1 MEIYLFAH
9 LLLFSW
15 SSVSNC
21 AKEGKSPK
29 FHLHFPHFSS
39 IINML
44 LSLIKF
50 VMAMNYRRGELEKI
64 KSNSWLDKRMVNN
77 ILKIEYNANI
87 SNSNNKKNNKKA
99 QENNKIPIVIIQ
111 IVIKRWQW
119 WINTKRNNCSSP
131 ADQSSVHLWLPRQSC
146 QCVWRAGCSGWGMSL
161 WLSQVP
167 CPGYAVSCSLV
178 HLHKQSMGNWGV
190 CD

>member
-1 MEIYLFAH
+1 
-9 LLLFSW
+9 
-15 SSVSNC
+15 
-21 AKEGKSPK
+21 
-29 FHLHFPHFSS
+29 
-39 IINML
+39 ML

-50 VMAMNYRRGELEKI
+50 VMAMNYRRGEPEKI

-119 WINTKRNNCSSP
+119 
-131 ADQSSVHLWLPRQSC
+131 
-146 QCVWRAGCSGWGMSL
+146 
-161 WLSQVP
+161 
-167 CPGYAVSCSLV
+167 
-178 HLHKQSMGNWGV
+178 
-190 CD
+190 

>member
-1 MEIYLFAH
+1 
-9 LLLFSW
+9 
-15 SSVSNC
+15 
-21 AKEGKSPK
+21 
-29 FHLHFPHFSS
+29 
-39 IINML
+39 ML

-119 WINTKRNNCSSP
+119 
-131 ADQSSVHLWLPRQSC
+131 
-146 QCVWRAGCSGWGMSL
+146 
-161 WLSQVP
+161 
-167 CPGYAVSCSLV
+167 
-178 HLHKQSMGNWGV
+178 
-190 CD
+190 